1 MTEKK
6 LTDLEMAWK
15 MASKKV
21 ERTRDA
27 KNQALK
33 EHREAVAELQ
43 KLMEV
48 NAKQY
53 EQYNTR

>member
-15 MASKKV
+15 MACKKV
-21 ERTRDA
+21 ERTRNA

-53 EQYNTR
+53 EQR